1 MRGNLGVSSRKRP
14 GTCLRVV
21 GLLFGALLLAGGGLD
36 RGPAAAAA
44 NPPSPVPAKGM
55 FLVAS
60 PDLADP
66 NFRESVILICEHSP
80 AGTLGLVINRPTNL
94 LLSEALPAIAA
105 LQGTTHVLF
114 AGGPVQPDAILM
126 LFRADRAP
134 ADTRPV
140 AEGIYIGG
148 NSKLVEDTIA
158 KPGAQA
164 RFRAFAGYAGWGPG
178 QLAGEM
184 AQGAWRLVPADP
196 GSIFE
201 KNPGEIW
208 SSLGGRSVPTAGQR
222 LETRL
227 GADAFIRWP
236 SASF

>member
-1 MRGNLGVSSRKRP
+1 MSSRQGHGRR
-14 GTCLRVV
+14 LWVISV
-21 GLLFGALLLAGGGLD
+21 LFGAALLAWAVRGEGLTSAE
-36 RGPAAAAA
+36 AATLA
-44 NPPSPVPAKGM
+44 PSPIPAKGM

-80 AGTLGLVINRPTNL
+80 SGTLGLVINRPTNL

-105 LQGTTHVLF
+105 LQGTAHVLF

-134 ADTRPV
+134 ADTRTV

-148 NSKLVEDTIA
+148 SSKLVEDVIA
-158 KPGAQA
+158 TPGSQA

-208 SSLGGRSVPTAGQR
+208 TSLGGRSVSTAGQQ

-227 GADAFIRWP
+227 GTDAFMR
-236 SASF
+236 